1 MKFIITWEVSWHD
14 EDWNQIKRYT
24 ETYEDFSDDEIE
36 SVDDFIDKYDEMFME
51 DRFSPENGVD
61 ESLEVG
67 GDVNVEYVKI
77 CDMDDK
83 ELWRD
88 PEYKEDT

>member
-1 MKFIITWEVSWHD
+1 
-14 EDWNQIKRYT
+14 
-24 ETYEDFSDDEIE
+24 
-36 SVDDFIDKYDEMFME
+36 MFME

-61 ESLEVG
+61 EFLEVG

>member
-1 MKFIITWEVSWHD
+1 MKFIITWEVSWSD

-24 ETYEDFSDDEIE
+24 DTHEDFSDDEIE
-36 SVDDFIDKYDEMFME
+36 SVDDFIDKFEEMFLE
-51 DRFSPENGVD
+51 DRFSPEHGVN
-61 ESLEVG
+61 EFLEVG
-67 GDVNVEYVKI
+67 GDVNIEYVKI
-77 CDMDDK
+77 CDMDGK